1 MIAEPQEHATH
12 ICALTCQLTP
22 RPRFQNFLMDAS
34 YDFCNMASL
43 SQLYP
48 YAAGIQDLQALLKS
62 TGGVDKQE
70 LSHIVQNFEAGD
82 LF

>member
-1 MIAEPQEHATH
+1 
-12 ICALTCQLTP
+12 
-22 RPRFQNFLMDAS
+22 MDAS

-70 LSHIVQNFEAGD
+70 LSHIV
-82 LF
+82 